1 MSDNIEP
8 QESMSDFDKL
18 TLQMFCNKNQ
28 YNKYLAKTDPK
39 QYSENQAHLDNISRN
54 SYKILDMFSVL
65 LDNPEKQIT
74 TSINE
79 SFDHFIKACLNHFEN
94 EKMAHT
100 NENSTEEDVL
110 FAGMNDSEEEDQPR
124 QTSSY
129 WVKSVIKKTTPITQ
143 FNSLDGFVTKK
154 RINHIKKSSN

>member
-8 QESMSDFDKL
+8 HESMSDFDKL

-39 QYSENQAHLDNISRN
+39 QYSENQVHLDNISRN

-94 EKMAHT
+94 EKLAHT
-100 NENSTEEDVL
+100 SENSTKEDVL
-110 FAGMNDSEEEDQPR
+110 FAEMNDSDDEGENITKPK
-124 QTSSY
+124 TSSY
-129 WVKSVIKKTTPITQ
+129 WGKSVIKKTTPITQ

-154 RINHIKKSSN
+154 RTHK